1 MYKHFKMETPGPN
14 DFAMMKELLTR
25 RLKLIETDPEP
36 DLIVIDGGKGQ
47 LGMACDVLDELD
59 LNHIPIIGL
68 AKEFEEIYL
77 PNSKRPII
85 IPKNNRALHLLQQ
98 VRDESHRFAITYH
111 RKLRNKRN
119 LVSVLDNVEGIGPKR
134 RKILMDHFGTI
145 EKIKQASVEEMASL
159 DGMNTPS
166 AEAVHNYF
174 KFR

>member
-1 MYKHFKMETPGPN
+1 TPGPN

-47 LGMACDVLDELD
+47 LGMACDVLEELN
-59 LNHIPIIGL
+59 LTHIPIIGL

-77 PNSKRPII
+77 PNTSRPII

-111 RKLRNKRN
+111 RKLRSKNI
-119 LVSVLDNVEGIGPKR
+119 SQSSLDDIKGIGKK
-134 RKILMDHFGTI
+134 RKINLLKEFGTI
-145 EKIKQASVEEMASL
+145 ENIKNASVDELANV
-159 DGMNTPS
+159 DGMSKNS
-166 AEAVHNYF
+166 AQNVFDYYH
-174 KFR
+174 